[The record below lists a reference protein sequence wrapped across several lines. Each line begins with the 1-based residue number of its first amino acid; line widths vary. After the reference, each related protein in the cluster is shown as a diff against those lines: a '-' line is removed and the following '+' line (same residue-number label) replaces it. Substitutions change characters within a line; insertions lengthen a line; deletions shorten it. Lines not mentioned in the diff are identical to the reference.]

1 MFIQTEQTPN
11 PNALIF
17 LPGKEIMG
25 SKPPKSY
32 HQDQDV
38 SESPLAEILFN
49 IEGIQ
54 DVFFG
59 KDFIT
64 ISKKASVEWAILKSP
79 ILHSLNDYLQGDNPV
94 IIENENQ
101 SDSSNDNDDSEEVVD
116 KIKQLIETR
125 VRPAVAQDGGDIIF
139 HSFENGT
146 VYLEMFGACSG
157 CPSSTMTLKNGIE
170 SMLKHYIPEVNRV
183 ESI

>member
-1 MFIQTEQTPN
+1 MFIQTEKTPN

-17 LPGKEIMG
+17 LPGREIMG
-25 SKPPKSY
+25 DRYPVSY
-32 HQDQDV
+32 HKDQDV
-38 SESPLAEILFN
+38 SNSPLAELLFN

-64 ISKKASVEWAILKSP
+64 ISKSASIEWAVLKAP
-79 ILHSLNDYLQGDNPV
+79 ILHSLNDYLTTDNPV
-94 IIENENQ
+94 IIEKDNS
-101 SDSSNDNDDSEEVVD
+101 SDDQSNDEDEVVER
-116 KIKQLIETR
+116 IKHLLDTK

-139 HSFENGT
+139 HSYERGV
-146 VYLEMFGACSG
+146 VYLQMFGACSG

-170 SMLKHYIPEVNRV
+170 NMLKHFIPEVNRV

>member
-1 MFIQTEQTPN
+1 MFIQTEKTPN

-17 LPGKEIMG
+17 QPGCAVMG
-25 SKPPKSY
+25 EKPYKSY
-32 HQDQDV
+32 NKENDYND
-38 SESPLAEILFN
+38 SPLAELLFN
-49 IEGIQ
+49 IEGIE

-64 ISKKASVEWAILKSP
+64 ISKKASIEWPVLKAP
-79 ILHSLNDYLQGDNPV
+79 ILHTLSEYLSSGNPIV
-94 IIENENQ
+94 TEIENQ
-101 SDSSNDNDDSEEVVD
+101 SDSSNDNDDSEEVVG
-116 KIKQLIETR
+116 KIKQLIETK

-157 CPSSTMTLKNGIE
+157 CPSSQYTLKMGIE
-170 SMLKHYIPEVNRV
+170 SMLKHYIPEVHKV

>member
-1 MFIQTEQTPN
+1 MFIQTEKTPN

-49 IEGIQ
+49 IEGIE

-64 ISKKASVEWAILKSP
+64 ISKKASVEWAVLKAP
-79 ILHSLNDYLQGDNPV
+79 ILHSLNDYLQDDNPV
-94 IIENENQ
+94 VIEDNPTPACEDINE
-101 SDSSNDNDDSEEVVD
+101 EEVIE
-116 KIKQLIETR
+116 KIKHLLDTK

-139 HSFENGT
+139 HSYENGV
-146 VYLEMFGACSG
+146 VYLQMFGACSG
-157 CPSSTMTLKNGIE
+157 CPSSTMTLKNGVE
-170 SMLKHYIPEVNRV
+170 NMLKHYIPEVNRV
-183 ESI
+183 EAL

>member
-1 MFIQTEQTPN
+1 MFIQTEKTPN

-25 SKPPKSY
+25 SKAPVSY

-38 SESPLAEILFN
+38 SKSPLAEMLFN
-49 IEGIQ
+49 IEGIE

-64 ISKKASVEWAILKSP
+64 INKKASVEWAVLKAP
-79 ILHSLNDYLQGDNPV
+79 ILHSLNDYLSSGNPV
-94 IIENENQ
+94 VIEDDKELD
-101 SDSSNDNDDSEEVVD
+101 SDDNSDEIVD

-139 HSFENGT
+139 HSFKNGI

-170 SMLKHYIPEVNRV
+170 SMLRPYIPEVHRV